1 MSAFAKPA
9 ETSAP
14 APQKSAPKA
23 PLPAP
28 SRPRR
33 WLLWVVLIAAVAAG
47 VWVLKPR
54 QDQQQRAATQ
64 AALRTYKVA
73 PARFERAIRV
83 AGTTSARNFANI
95 VAPMMRGPDAG
106 RALVLIGLA
115 KSGATVKKGEVVA
128 QIDAQSTKDHVDDL
142 NSLIIQAEGDVRK
155 RKADQA
161 IEAENLQQ
169 NLRRARAALDK
180 ARLDFDAKDI
190 RTVID
195 QEILKLSLEEAEA
208 TYREMQNEVQI
219 QKAAHASEIRILELT
234 RDRHTRHRDRH
245 KNDIE
250 KFTIYAPMN
259 GLVVMQSLQRGGDT
273 AQVQLGD
280 QVSPGQLFMKIVDT
294 SSMQVQA
301 NLNQVESEEIR
312 IGQKAHVR
320 VDAFPD
326 LVLTGHVYSI
336 GALAAAG
343 WRQSYF
349 TRTLAVNIAID
360 SSDPRLI
367 PDLSASGDIAIGG
380 VESALAIPQE
390 AVINQEGKPTVYVKQ
405 AGLFQPRAVELG
417 QRNNTQFVVRSGLA
431 AGDEIALQKP
441 FAQKP

>member
-1 MSAFAKPA
+1 
-9 ETSAP
+9 
-14 APQKSAPKA
+14 
-23 PLPAP
+23 
-28 SRPRR
+28 
-33 WLLWVVLIAAVAAG
+33 LIAALVAGA
-47 VWVLKPR
+47 WLLQARPEQK
-54 QDQQQRAATQ
+54 AATQ
-64 AALRTYKVA
+64 ITVRTFKVA
-73 PARFERAIRV
+73 PVRFNRTIRV
-83 AGTTSARNFANI
+83 AGTTAARNFANI

-106 RALVLIGLA
+106 RALILIGLA
-115 KSGATVKKGEVVA
+115 KSGVMVKKGEVVA

-169 NLRRARAALDK
+169 NVRRAKSALDK
-180 ARLDFDAKDI
+180 AKLDFAAKEI
-190 RTVID
+190 RTSID
-195 QEILKLSLEEAEA
+195 QEILKLSVEEAES
-208 TYREMQNEVQI
+208 TYKELLQEVQI
-219 QKAAHASEIRILELT
+219 QKSAHASEIRILELT

-250 KFTIYAPMN
+250 KFTIYAPMP

-280 QVSPGQLFMKIVDT
+280 QVSPGQPFMKIVDT

-301 NLNQVESEEIR
+301 ALNQVESEEIR
-312 IGQKAHVR
+312 LGQRAEVHF
-320 VDAFPD
+320 DAFPD
-326 LVLTGHVYSI
+326 LLLKGHVYSI

-349 TRTLAVNIAID
+349 IRNVPVNIAID

-367 PDLSASGDIAIGG
+367 PDLSASGDITISGTDN
-380 VESALAIPQE
+380 ALTIPQE
-390 AVINQEGKPTVYVKQ
+390 AVFNEDGKPTVYVKQ
-405 AGLFQPRAVELG
+405 AGLFQARAVELG
-417 QRNNTQFVVRSGLA
+417 GRNNTQFVVRSGLA

-441 FAQKP
+441 FLQKP